1 MIKKWKSG
9 SGIIKTMFEILINH
23 FLYIYFFTYFLN
35 VNIGSALLNFHITK
49 KIDLYKAIL
58 LGFATNLIIVSLF
71 YLVLKASVQFIF
83 IFLVSL
89 SIIFLILNIIK
100 NKKFYKIIFKPFIPI
115 LFFTI
120 IFSYI
125 AHKHGIQ
132 YYVFRGNYWDYFN
145 YLASSLM
152 IFNYSLD
159 LLINNEILLQS
170 QDIFPRMG
178 WLFHLNIRPTIN
190 IYFSIFYNLK
200 TEHFFLTNFIIKT
213 TSFFFLFTT
222 FYIFFYD
229 LKLKFL
235 KKKLTIFCLLLCLS
249 FWPIYIFEIDSLVQL
264 FSLSLLILC
273 FHYLMNIEK
282 IFASKNKLLIS
293 QFFIIHLALFLI
305 YPEIFIIYSIAS
317 LIYLLLLGKRTVN
330 LIKFNNYTFLALSIL
345 FIFSSSL
352 FYKTHFVYLATAVEI
367 GLNQT
372 FEIAGYFGSFVLG
385 KNNPVLNTIF
395 VENLK
400 NFLNHNQ
407 DFFSIGSYVHQGLIS
422 NGFNF
427 YYLNI
432 LPSIFGF
439 YQYTFNKISMDQEL
453 YHVLFLCL
461 LNIGIIFFFLRNI
474 KNIFNSSNNF
484 TTLIKAALITFFLL
498 SLLFIFKS
506 AIWSIIKLYF
516 FFSFFIMIISIFIF
530 KKNDISLNYPFFI
543 LLIIFP
549 LFFYTGVEH
558 GIGRV
563 NSFPSIINRQLKQ
576 NFSWKLNLKK
586 IKECNSIII
595 KVNFKDDGIKS
606 IKAKYLI
613 IYMISNNMKYM
624 LSNTFYPTNK
634 NKKNYECQI
643 TLKDHGYHLQK
654 L

>member
-1 MIKKWKSG
+1 
-9 SGIIKTMFEILINH
+9 
-23 FLYIYFFTYFLN
+23 
-35 VNIGSALLNFHITK
+35 
-49 KIDLYKAIL
+49 
-58 LGFATNLIIVSLF
+58 
-71 YLVLKASVQFIF
+71 
-83 IFLVSL
+83 
-89 SIIFLILNIIK
+89 
-100 NKKFYKIIFKPFIPI
+100 
-115 LFFTI
+115 
-120 IFSYI
+120 
-125 AHKHGIQ
+125 
-132 YYVFRGNYWDYFN
+132 
-145 YLASSLM
+145 
-152 IFNYSLD
+152 
-159 LLINNEILLQS
+159 
-170 QDIFPRMG
+170 
-178 WLFHLNIRPTIN
+178 
-190 IYFSIFYNLK
+190 
-200 TEHFFLTNFIIKT
+200 
-213 TSFFFLFTT
+213 
-222 FYIFFYD
+222 
-229 LKLKFL
+229 
-235 KKKLTIFCLLLCLS
+235 
-249 FWPIYIFEIDSLVQL
+249 
-264 FSLSLLILC
+264 
-273 FHYLMNIEK
+273 MNIEK
-282 IFASKNKLLIS
+282 IFTSKNKLLIS

-498 SLLFIFKS
+498 FLFFIFKS
-506 AIWSIIKLYF
+506 AVWSIIKLYF
-516 FFSFFIMIISIFIF
+516 YFSFFVMIISIFIF

-586 IKECNSIII
+586 IK
-595 KVNFKDDGIKS
+595 
-606 IKAKYLI
+606 
-613 IYMISNNMKYM
+613 
-624 LSNTFYPTNK
+624 
-634 NKKNYECQI
+634 
-643 TLKDHGYHLQK
+643 
-654 L
+654 